1 MKVSAVSPAPAKVLP
16 NKGGRKAGELT
27 SALMMMPPMTTI
39 TIDFDTAVPSSTL
52 YPSVS
57 RFARKNKLKF
67 VCRRISP
74 RSFAIFRIT

>member
-1 MKVSAVSPAPAKVLP
+1 MKISAVSPAPEKVLP

-39 TIDFDTAVPSSTL
+39 TIDFEKEVSNKIL
-52 YPSVS
+52 YPSVN
-57 RFARKNKLKF
+57 RFARKHKMKF
-67 VCRRISP
+67 VCRRISA

>member
-1 MKVSAVSPAPAKVLP
+1 MKTPAPEKAPP

-39 TIDFDTAVPSSTL
+39 TIDFEKEVPSKIL
-52 YPSVS
+52 YPSVN
-57 RFARKNKLKF
+57 RFARKYKMKF
-67 VCRRISP
+67 VCRRISS

>member
-1 MKVSAVSPAPAKVLP
+1 MKISAVSPAPAKVLP

-27 SALMMMPPMTTI
+27 SALMVMPPMTTI
-39 TIDFDTAVPSSTL
+39 TIDFDKVVPNSTL

-57 RFARKNKLKF
+57 RFARKNKMKF